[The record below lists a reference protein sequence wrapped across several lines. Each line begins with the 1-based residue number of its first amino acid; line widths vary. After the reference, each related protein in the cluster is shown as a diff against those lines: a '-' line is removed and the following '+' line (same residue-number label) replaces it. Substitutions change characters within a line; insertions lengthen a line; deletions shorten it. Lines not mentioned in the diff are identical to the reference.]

1 MIWQVLEGK
10 NEIVVTLLQAEDK
23 VDSGRIWCQKKLYFE
38 GHELA
43 EEMNEALFDT
53 EIDLMNFAVE
63 NESTVKPFSQSNERA
78 TFYRKRTP
86 NDSKIDP
93 QKSISSQFDLL
104 RVSDPERYPAFFE
117 HRGHRYKISI
127 SKMDVKRNE

>member
-1 MIWQVLEGK
+1 
-10 NEIVVTLLQAEDK
+10 
-23 VDSGRIWCQKKLYFE
+23 
-38 GHELA
+38 
-43 EEMNEALFDT
+43 MNEALFDT